1 MKASTRIT
9 ALACCTL
16 ASAIV
21 CAAPIQADA
30 GGVSCHAIDAKGAG
44 QDLGGGMTQAQIMG
58 GGLLHGTTQGSFVIT
73 GVSGTVASIAG
84 TVVFTVNRAALTVTV
99 AGTLDVASGAF
110 TASGPVSA
118 SSGKLAGATG
128 SLSLSGVENLADGS
142 FVEDVTGAICAELA
156 P

>member
-1 MKASTRIT
+1 MKAFRRVT
-9 ALACCTL
+9 ALAICAL
-16 ASAIV
+16 ASAIAY
-21 CAAPIQADA
+21 AAPVQADA
-30 GGVSCHAIDAKGAG
+30 GGVSCHAVNAKGAG

-58 GGLLHGTTQGSFVIT
+58 GGLLQGTTQGSFAVT
-73 GVSGTVASIAG
+73 GISGTVASIAG
-84 TVVFTVNRAALTVTV
+84 TVVFTVNRGTLTVSV

-128 SLSLSGVENLADGS
+128 SLALSGVENLADGS
-142 FVEDVTGAICAELA
+142 FVEGVTGRICAELA